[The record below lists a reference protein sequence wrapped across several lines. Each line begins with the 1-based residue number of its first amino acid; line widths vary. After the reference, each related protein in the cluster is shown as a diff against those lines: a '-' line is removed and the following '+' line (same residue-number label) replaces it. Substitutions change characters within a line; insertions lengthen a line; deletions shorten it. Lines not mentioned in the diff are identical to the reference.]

1 MITTF
6 GLTLALAAAI
16 LFTTY
21 GLVSRV
27 LAKSSSDPL
36 AFSVLYGV
44 WSSLIATLLFLFEP
58 WRFGDITLGVLFI
71 TFLATVL
78 FAIFQGTEFFS
89 RKYLEASR
97 LTVLFQITPVITF
110 VASVFF
116 LREGVSLEK
125 IIAITL
131 IALGNIIAVYKH
143 GGYITPRGLLF
154 GLITVCS
161 LGLAYVADKAVF
173 EYYPIGLYIII
184 TYLVPSFYASFLLGG
199 EWGTRLK
206 NETRATSWKI
216 PLLGAISVLGYY
228 LMLSTF
234 RVAEASVA
242 IPIIYISTILT
253 AFGGVVI
260 LKETT
265 NIPQKLLGAVF
276 VFLGVILLK

>member
-1 MITTF
+1 M
-6 GLTLALAAAI
+6 
-16 LFTTY
+16 
-21 GLVSRV
+21 
-27 LAKSSSDPL
+27 
-36 AFSVLYGV
+36 
-44 WSSLIATLLFLFEP
+44 
-58 WRFGDITLGVLFI
+58 
-71 TFLATVL
+71 
-78 FAIFQGTEFFS
+78 
-89 RKYLEASR
+89 
-97 LTVLFQITPVITF
+97 
-110 VASVFF
+110 
-116 LREGVSLEK
+116 
-125 IIAITL
+125 
-131 IALGNIIAVYKH
+131 
-143 GGYITPRGLLF
+143 F